1 LKDSRTAALSATSRT
16 PIASAAS
23 KSASSWS

>member
-1 LKDSRTAALSATSRT
+1 LTPSSTAPLSATSRM

-23 KSASSWS
+23 KLDSSWS